1 MLKTAPEIVSESFQ
15 LYKKNWHNFLP
26 YMLVIF
32 LPTLVLSV
40 IGTISLYLSAYI
52 PASNLITNI
61 IIIIIYAASLVLT
74 IWATIALIRA
84 LSAGLSEQPLDW
96 KENFK
101 ASDHL
106 ILPLIIVSIITG
118 LIVLGGSLLFVIPG
132 IIFSI
137 WYSFASFPV
146 IFDGVKGMEALRT
159 SKSLVVG
166 RWWKIALRIIAIGF
180 IFALIS
186 MALNLLVTFIANQIP
201 MAEFLKSTLSSLLS
215 SLISTVLVPLST
227 AASLIL
233 YYSAKANPV
242 GSELPLTPPK
252 I

>member
-1 MLKTAPEIVSESFQ
+1 MLKSASEIISESFQ
-15 LYKKNWHNFLP
+15 LYVKNWRNFVP

-32 LPTLVLSV
+32 LPTLILSLV
-40 IGTISLYLSAYI
+40 GVFSSYLEVFVPATGLISS
-52 PASNLITNI
+52 TI
-61 IIIIIYAASLVLT
+61 IIVLYAASFVIT
-74 IWATIALIRA
+74 IWATIALIRSLNA
-84 LSAGLSEQPLDW
+84 SLSDQTLEW

-101 ASDHL
+101 VSNHL
-106 ILPLIIVSIITG
+106 ILPVIITSIMVG

-137 WYSFASFPV
+137 WYSFATYPV
-146 IFDGVKGMEALRT
+146 ILDNIKGLEALGI

-166 RWWKIALRIIAIGF
+166 RWAQIAWRIIVIGF

-186 MALNLLVTFIANQIP
+186 ILLSSLTNFVVGLIP
-201 MAEFLKSTLSSLLS
+201 MVNFLKSALSSLLG
-215 SLISTVLVPLST
+215 SLVSTILVPLST
-227 AASLIL
+227 AGSLIL

-242 GSELPLTPPK
+242 GAELPPVPPK